1 MKKYGLH
8 LQLCV
13 TSLITLFGLQTI
25 PLGISN
31 TLVYYFSPDLAGS
44 TLEWRLVLIFLF
56 TYGGIILM
64 TVDYIAYIRSL
75 FKENEKLTQ
84 IIHVLSALTI
94 LCMMMALFWWHI
106 DLEWIIQYW

>member
-13 TSLITLFGLQTI
+13 TSLITLFALQTI

-64 TVDYIAYIRSL
+64 VVDYIAYIRPCRL
-75 FKENEKLTQ
+75 GDVENKIANERFRRHKEKDCRYVQ
-84 IIHVLSALTI
+84 R
-94 LCMMMALFWWHI
+94 
-106 DLEWIIQYW
+106 Q